1 MKKAVFKK
9 ILAGLLMA
17 VVAVSSTTVL
27 CFAEQN
33 PLDEIGG
40 STSVQQS
47 VIQQTTTPTVTDE
60 ATSTTPA
67 LNIDEGKISD
77 SNKEAAEGVGEIF
90 KQGALTKES
99 VEKSKKI
106 VEPIARLLNLLM
118 AILLGL
124 LSAAIVLVSV
134 FDLVYIQIPA
144 SRNLLAPN
152 RNIPQMGMQH
162 NKGQAGTHGQ
172 TGANAQTGTAQTQ
185 TQTPTPPAGRQWV
198 SDEAIAALNES
209 QAQQPQMATPMMGQ
223 QQPKAGGR
231 NAIITYMKKR
241 TLTLIVLGVCVVMFT
256 CTVFTDIGVLIG
268 MKLIALLSGL

>member
-77 SNKEAAEGVGEIF
+77 SNKEAAIF
-90 KQGALTKES
+90 
-99 VEKSKKI
+99 
-106 VEPIARLLNLLM
+106 
-118 AILLGL
+118 
-124 LSAAIVLVSV
+124 
-134 FDLVYIQIPA
+134 
-144 SRNLLAPN
+144 
-152 RNIPQMGMQH
+152 
-162 NKGQAGTHGQ
+162 
-172 TGANAQTGTAQTQ
+172 
-185 TQTPTPPAGRQWV
+185 
-198 SDEAIAALNES
+198 
-209 QAQQPQMATPMMGQ
+209 
-223 QQPKAGGR
+223 
-231 NAIITYMKKR
+231 
-241 TLTLIVLGVCVVMFT
+241 
-256 CTVFTDIGVLIG
+256 
-268 MKLIALLSGL
+268 